1 MNANITA
8 VGKFLPEKVI
18 KNSEFEKYLDTSDE
32 WIISRTG
39 IKERRQLELG
49 KASSYMA
56 IKAIEQLLE
65 RRRIKAGDI
74 DAIIVSTITPDM
86 VFPSTACLIQN
97 HFKISNCWGFDLS
110 AACSGFLFGLE
121 TADALIKS
129 KKYKKI
135 IVVGVDKMSSI
146 LDYQDR
152 NTCVLF
158 GDGAGAVLFE
168 PSSDYG
174 VIDCKLG
181 VDGSGA
187 KFLNMPAGGSLN
199 PATDETVSKRMHY
212 VKQNGATV
220 FKSAVKGM
228 YDITQKIMSNNN
240 ISNENVDLF
249 IAHQANKRIIDA
261 TAKKMGL
268 NKNQVLIN
276 IDKYANTTAASIPL
290 ALCDAYENK
299 MLNIGNN
306 LILTAFGAGFTWG
319 SCLIKWGI
327 DCE

>member
-8 VGKFLPEKVI
+8 VGKFLPKKVI

-65 RRRIKAGDI
+65 RRKLKAGDI

-174 VIDCKLG
+174 VIDCILG

-199 PATDETVSKRMHY
+199 PATNETVSKRMHY

-228 YDITQKIMSNNN
+228 YDITQKIISNNN
-240 ISNENVDLF
+240 ITNENVDLF

-299 MLNIGNN
+299 MLNIGDN